1 MDPTEFNDVYL
12 NDVLD
17 KFSNENKTVVLKG
30 NFKIDLFKYDSNIGS
45 STFQDKIY
53 SIFLLL
59 YISSPP
65 PPQPPNPQNPITEKL
80 QLSFNTMNKEK
91 FKSELNSFDWPN
103 LLNKNNENTDLSF
116 DLLLENVK
124 KSILKHAELKKVT
137 IQEKNI
143 SFKLWITTS
152 ILKSIKTKIRI
163 HRKFLRI
170 LPK

>member
-1 MDPTEFNDVYL
+1 MTQILVHPPSKTRYTLF
-12 NDVLD
+12 
-17 KFSNENKTVVLKG
+17 FS
-30 NFKIDLFKYDSNIGS
+30 FF
-45 STFQDKIY
+45 
-53 SIFLLL
+53 IFH
-59 YISSPP
+59 PP
-65 PPQPPNPQNPITEKL
+65 LPPQPPNPQNPITEKL
-80 QLSFNTMNKEK
+80 QLSFSKMNKEK
-91 FKSELNSFDWPN
+91 FKSALNSFDWPN

-152 ILKSIKTKIRI
+152 ILTSIKTKIRI

>member
-59 YISSPP
+59 YISLPP
-65 PPQPPNPQNPITEKL
+65 PPPQNPITEKL
-80 QLSFNTMNKEK
+80 QLSFNTINK
-91 FKSELNSFDWPN
+91 
-103 LLNKNNENTDLSF
+103 
-116 DLLLENVK
+116 
-124 KSILKHAELKKVT
+124 
-137 IQEKNI
+137 
-143 SFKLWITTS
+143 
-152 ILKSIKTKIRI
+152 
-163 HRKFLRI
+163 
-170 LPK
+170 

>member
-65 PPQPPNPQNPITEKL
+65 PPPTSQPPKPYYGKTPTQF
-80 QLSFNTMNKEK
+80 QY
-91 FKSELNSFDWPN
+91 
-103 LLNKNNENTDLSF
+103 NE
-116 DLLLENVK
+116 
-124 KSILKHAELKKVT
+124 
-137 IQEKNI
+137 
-143 SFKLWITTS
+143 
-152 ILKSIKTKIRI
+152 
-163 HRKFLRI
+163 
-170 LPK
+170 

>member
-59 YISSPP
+59 YISCPP
-65 PPQPPNPQNPITEKL
+65 APPQNPITEKL
-80 QLSFNTMNKEK
+80 QLSFSKMNKEK
-91 FKSELNSFDWPN
+91 FKSALNSFDWPN

-152 ILKSIKTKIRI
+152 ILTSIKTKIRI

>member
-1 MDPTEFNDVYL
+1 MDPTEFNDVYH

-65 PPQPPNPQNPITEKL
+65 PHLPILLIISWNSPNVDMDVQHIWVWSAIQTNRNQNPSNREDIE
-80 QLSFNTMNKEK
+80 Q
-91 FKSELNSFDWPN
+91 
-103 LLNKNNENTDLSF
+103 
-116 DLLLENVK
+116 
-124 KSILKHAELKKVT
+124 
-137 IQEKNI
+137 
-143 SFKLWITTS
+143 
-152 ILKSIKTKIRI
+152 
-163 HRKFLRI
+163 
-170 LPK
+170 

>member
-65 PPQPPNPQNPITEKL
+65 PLPTSQPPKPYYGKTPTQF
-80 QLSFNTMNKEK
+80 QY
-91 FKSELNSFDWPN
+91 
-103 LLNKNNENTDLSF
+103 NE
-116 DLLLENVK
+116 
-124 KSILKHAELKKVT
+124 
-137 IQEKNI
+137 
-143 SFKLWITTS
+143 
-152 ILKSIKTKIRI
+152 
-163 HRKFLRI
+163 
-170 LPK
+170 

>member
-65 PPQPPNPQNPITEKL
+65 PTSQPPKPYYGKTPTQF
-80 QLSFNTMNKEK
+80 QY
-91 FKSELNSFDWPN
+91 SE
-103 LLNKNNENTDLSF
+103 
-116 DLLLENVK
+116 
-124 KSILKHAELKKVT
+124 
-137 IQEKNI
+137 
-143 SFKLWITTS
+143 
-152 ILKSIKTKIRI
+152 
-163 HRKFLRI
+163 
-170 LPK
+170 